1 MSNRKQRVVLNS
13 QCSDYQGIKVCEP
26 EGLILCPLFFLNYI
40 NGLAEG
46 LKSSAKLFADNTSI
60 FSIVK
65 DPTKS
70 SNELNSDLKI
80 INNWAFQ

>member
-13 QCSDYQGIKVCEP
+13 QCSDYQGIKVGEP
-26 EGLILCPLFFLNYI
+26 EGLILGPLFFLNYI